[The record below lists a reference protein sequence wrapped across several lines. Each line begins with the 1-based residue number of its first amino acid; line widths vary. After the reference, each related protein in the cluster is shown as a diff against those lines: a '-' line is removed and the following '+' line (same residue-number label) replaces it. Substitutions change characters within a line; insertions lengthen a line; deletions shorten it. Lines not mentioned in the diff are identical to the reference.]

1 MLTECIIFL
10 FTSVCLYGIGM
21 NRAIVLSQNMKG
33 IFLGYFKS
41 LLTTTS
47 SVALSYLLI
56 QGIIVPIG
64 MQELYPIICI
74 LVFIFS
80 ASFFEVIIRLTTK
93 IDVAELSVSFMSVV
107 LAINESINLA
117 ESVLFVICCITS
129 FYLLVPVLYGMRKRN
144 ESANSIYIFKNSLV
158 LLGFAALILWLL
170 VFDVSWLSGGLVK

>member
-107 LAINESINLA
+107 LAINERISFICNLLYYFFLLTC
-117 ESVLFVICCITS
+117 SCFVW
-129 FYLLVPVLYGMRKRN
+129 N
-144 ESANSIYIFKNSLV
+144 EK
-158 LLGFAALILWLL
+158 
-170 VFDVSWLSGGLVK
+170 KK